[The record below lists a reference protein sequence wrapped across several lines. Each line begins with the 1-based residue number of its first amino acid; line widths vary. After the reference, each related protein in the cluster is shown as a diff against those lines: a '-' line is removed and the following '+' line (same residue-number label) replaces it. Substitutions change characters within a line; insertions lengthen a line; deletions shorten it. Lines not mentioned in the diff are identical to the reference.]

1 MGISISSRKQTT
13 KFATETAEIPFF
25 DIKGNVH
32 FALFH
37 KAKES
42 TKFIVWKY
50 WSNYVKLRK
59 KA

>member
-50 WSNYVKLRK
+50 
-59 KA
+59 